1 MRNLRFPTVAIGFVV
16 AALGLLAAGAQAQEQ
31 GLRAVIEQIA
41 GSDVYLSVGSDAG
54 LAASDTVQVYR
65 DADGEYLGALRVV
78 AVSATRSV
86 VTFLDRPFPLT
97 RGVVVQLRFTA
108 APAPVAA
115 PVAEATAPTSL
126 PVARSG
132 PRVRGR
138 FSLDFNGMQSI
149 TRWVSNVEE
158 RAERRFVTPSMSLRL
173 VATQLPGGFTFET
186 TGRATYRYSD
196 PAIVQPDLSVRVYQL
211 SIAKEFDNA
220 PIQFRLGRFYNPYE
234 LYSGYWDG
242 ALLRVG
248 GRGFGVGVV
257 AGFQPDRAN
266 EGPST
271 DLPKYTAFADYSL
284 GRGAVR
290 YSGDL
295 SVHQVK
301 PKGDLLDHTF
311 AGWSQALRVGAVRL
325 TSDLQVDR
333 DPELSEWKITRAR
346 VTGAIPVAR
355 GFTLN
360 GRYAHDRPYYLFR
373 TTDLLPFARDQVGG
387 GFDYFG
393 GNASFR
399 VDVTANQFEGGDWS
413 MAYGGSVGLQRTG
426 ILGLGL
432 NVGGTYWTLNN
443 TTALQAFG
451 DLTRR
456 FGRVDV
462 RGSYQFYRTAWDPRT
477 AVTHTGALSL
487 VVPLGARVYTMLQ
500 ARTQQGANLVS
511 NSIQFSLWTSF

>member
-1 MRNLRFPTVAIGFVV
+1 MRRYGVLLSAIGF
-16 AALGLLAAGAQAQEQ
+16 AAGLLALLAPRARAQDQ

-41 GSDVYLSVGSDAG
+41 GSDIYVSVGTEAG
-54 LAASDTVQVYR
+54 LASGDTVQAYR

-78 AVSATRSV
+78 AASATRSV

-97 RGVVVQLRFTA
+97 RGTTVQLRFTA

-115 PVAEATAPTSL
+115 PAAGAAAPPAPTT
-126 PVARSG
+126 ARSG

-138 FSLDFNGMQSI
+138 FSLDFNGMQS
-149 TRWVSNVEE
+149 TTTWMSNVEE
-158 RAERRFVTPSMSLRL
+158 TVERRFATPSMSLRL
-173 VATQLPGGFTFET
+173 VATQLPGGFSFET

-196 PAIVQPDLSVRVYQL
+196 PEIVQPELSVRVYQL
-211 SIAKEFDNA
+211 SVAKEFENA
-220 PIQFRLGRFYNPYE
+220 PVQFRLGRFYNPYE

-257 AGFQPDRAN
+257 AGFQPERAS
-266 EGPST
+266 EGPGT
-271 DLPKYTAFADYSL
+271 DLPKYTAFADYSV

-290 YSGDL
+290 YTGDL
-295 SVHQVK
+295 SFHQVK
-301 PKGDLLDHTF
+301 PKGAYLDHTF
-311 AGWSQALRVGAVRL
+311 AGWSQALRVGGFRL
-325 TSDLQVDR
+325 ASDLQVDR
-333 DPELSEWKITRAR
+333 DPELSEWKVTRAR
-346 VTGAIPVAR
+346 VTGAVPLAR
-355 GFTLN
+355 GLTLN
-360 GRYAHDRPYYLFR
+360 GRYAHDRPYFLFR

-399 VDVTANQFEGGDWS
+399 ADVTANRFDEGGWS
-413 MAYGGSVGLQRTG
+413 MSYGGSVGVQRTG

-432 NVGGTYWTLNN
+432 NAGGSYWILDES
-443 TTALQAFG
+443 TALQAFG

-462 RGSYQFYRTAWDPRT
+462 RGSYQLYRTEWDPT
-477 AVTHTGALSL
+477 TVVTHTGALSL

-500 ARTQQGANLVS
+500 ARTQQGANLAS

>member
-1 MRNLRFPTVAIGFVV
+1 MPRRVHLPVCAGFV
-16 AALGLLAAGAQAQEQ
+16 ALLLALATPSTEAQDQ
-31 GLRAVIEQIA
+31 GLRAVVEQIA
-41 GSDVYLSVGSDAG
+41 GSDVYLSVGSEAG

-65 DADGEYLGALRVV
+65 QEDGEYLGALRVV

-108 APAPVAA
+108 APTAAAA
-115 PVAEATAPTSL
+115 PAAAAPAARPT
-126 PVARSG
+126 ARSG

-149 TRWVSNVEE
+149 TTWLSNVEE
-158 RAERRFVTPSMSLRL
+158 RVERRFATPSMSLRL
-173 VATQLPGGFTFET
+173 TATQLPGGFTFET

-196 PAIVQPDLSVRVYQL
+196 PEIVQPDLSVRVYQL
-211 SIAKEFDNA
+211 SVAKEFDNA

-257 AGFQPDRAN
+257 GGFQPDRAN

-271 DLPKYTAFADYSL
+271 DLPKFTAFADYSL
-284 GRGAVR
+284 GRRAVR
-290 YSGDL
+290 YTGDL
-295 SVHQVK
+295 SFHQVR
-301 PKGDLLDHTF
+301 PKGEFLDHTF
-311 AGWSQALRVGAVRL
+311 AGWSQALRVGGFRL
-325 TSDLQVDR
+325 ASDLQVDR

-346 VTGAIPVAR
+346 VTGAIPLAR

-360 GRYAHDRPYYLFR
+360 GRYSHDRPYFLFR
-373 TTDLLPFARDQVGG
+373 TTDILPFARDQVGG

-399 VDVTANQFEGGDWS
+399 ADVAANRFDQGGWS
-413 MAYGGSVGLQRTG
+413 MSYGGSFGFQRTG
-426 ILGLGL
+426 ILGLGI
-432 NVGGTYWTLNN
+432 NAGGTYWTLDNS
-443 TTALQAFG
+443 TALQAFG
-451 DLTRR
+451 DVTRR

-462 RGSYQFYRTAWDPRT
+462 RGSYQFYRTAWDPT
-477 AVTHTGALSL
+477 TVVTHSGALSL
-487 VVPLGARVYTMLQ
+487 TVPLGARVYAMLQ
-500 ARTQQGANLVS
+500 GRTQQGANLVS